1 MKHNYNIDEEIR
13 SFNNDFNRH
22 WISSNGFVGDTTI
35 TKINLDVSEDLK
47 LDANSF
53 MIVWLKNIQR
63 LCEMFESKFKC
74 NDFNLIDVGCGSGLS
89 TLFFNQNYPF
99 NKFLGFDFSPKLIY
113 LANQNK
119 IIASKN
125 GFNVS
130 STSFNLA
137 DAKYIK
143 LPNQKI
149 ALFMFNP
156 FGWETMEMFIT
167 NNYDQLCQTKS
178 ILLYAND
185 IYIDELLKYGTI
197 LIRDSFFNL
206 SVISFNK

>member
-1 MKHNYNIDEEIR
+1 MKHNNIIDEAVR
-13 SFNNDFNRH
+13 NNNFNFNKQ
-22 WISSNGFVGDTTI
+22 WISDNGFIGETAVSI
-35 TKINLDVSEDLK
+35 AKLDVSDPKK

-53 MIVWLKNIQR
+53 MMVWLKNIQR
-63 LCEMFESKFKC
+63 LCKLFNSNFKYK
-74 NDFNLIDVGCGSGLS
+74 DFSLVDVGCGSGLS

-99 NKFLGFDFSPKLIY
+99 DKFLGFDFSPKLIS

-130 STSFNLA
+130 STFFNLA

-143 LPNQKI
+143 LPSQKI

-197 LIRDSFFNL
+197 LIRDSLFNL
-206 SVISFNK
+206 SVISFK